1 MSRRANTERQILL
14 ALEAQI
20 LETGMGGVGI
30 NAVAKRAGIS
40 KELIYRYFDGMPG
53 LLLAWMQEQDF
64 WTRNPGVL
72 AAEDSSHNTP
82 GDLVL
87 AMLRAQLEAL
97 MSNETLREVRRWEL
111 IEQNSVT
118 ATLAERREKA
128 ARGFIDR
135 VDELAP
141 DDLDVPA
148 VVAVILAGSV
158 YLALRAKTA
167 SHFLGLPLTQ
177 PEGWARIDKAMEY
190 LVQRCFPDTLHGEAL
205 SALEARRPTSG
216 DMAARLRP
224 EIAQGASQEPP
235 KAPSGET
242 PQDSPDTPLQS

>member
-1 MSRRANTERQILL
+1 MSRRANTERQILQ

-30 NAVAKRAGIS
+30 NAVAKRAGVS
-40 KELIYRYFDGMPG
+40 KELIYRYFDGMHG

-64 WTRNPGVL
+64 WTRNPGLL
-72 AAEDSSHNTP
+72 AAEESSHQSP

-87 AMLRAQLEAL
+87 TMLRAQLETL
-97 MSNETLREVRRWEL
+97 MGNETLREVRRWEL
-111 IEQNSVT
+111 VEHNEVT

-148 VVAVILAGSV
+148 LVGVILAGSV

-167 SHFLGLPLTQ
+167 THFLGVPLTE
-177 PEGWARIDKAMEY
+177 PDGWARIDKAMQY
-190 LVQRCFPDTLHGEAL
+190 LVARCFPDTLHAEAL
-205 SALEARRPTSG
+205 STLEARRP
-216 DMAARLRP
+216 AAT
-224 EIAQGASQEPP
+224 AQDVSSAPP
-235 KAPSGET
+235 QSPAPAT
-242 PQDSPDTPLQS
+242 PAG

>member
-1 MSRRANTERQILL
+1 MSRRANTERQILQ

-30 NAVAKRAGIS
+30 NAVAKRAGVS

-64 WTRNPGVL
+64 WTRNPGLL
-72 AAEDSSHNTP
+72 AAEESSHKPP

-87 AMLRAQLEAL
+87 TMLRAQLETL
-97 MSNETLREVRRWEL
+97 MGNETLREVRRWEL
-111 IEQNSVT
+111 IEHNEVT
-118 ATLAERREKA
+118 STLAERREKA

-141 DDLDVPA
+141 DELDVPA
-148 VVAVILAGSV
+148 VVGLILAGSV

-167 SHFLGLPLTQ
+167 THFLGLPLHQ

-190 LVQRCFPDTLHGEAL
+190 LVACCFPDMLHAEPL
-205 SALEARRPTSG
+205 STLEARRPAG
-216 DMAARLRP
+216 DGVPAAT
-224 EIAQGASQEPP
+224 AQDVSAAPP
-235 KAPSGET
+235 QSPAPAAPAG
-242 PQDSPDTPLQS
+242 